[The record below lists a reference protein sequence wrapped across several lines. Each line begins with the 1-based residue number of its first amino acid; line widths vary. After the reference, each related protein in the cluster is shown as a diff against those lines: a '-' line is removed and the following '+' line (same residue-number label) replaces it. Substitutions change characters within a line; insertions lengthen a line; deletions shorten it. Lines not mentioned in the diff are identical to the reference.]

1 MTIIY
6 SLYQFN
12 ISVLYKQIRSE
23 KFACKKKNKNSTKFF
38 IFFITGM
45 YKRFRLKIFRKQ
57 IYTIF
62 NQKYV
67 IYSYIIVCKFKTYKK
82 ISRLYVDCAVIFFQ
96 INQ

>member
-12 ISVLYKQIRSE
+12 ISVLYEQIRSE
-23 KFACKKKNKNSTKFF
+23 KFACKKKQKFNK
-38 IFFITGM
+38 IFHIF
-45 YKRFRLKIFRKQ
+45 YYRYVCKRFRLKIFRKQ